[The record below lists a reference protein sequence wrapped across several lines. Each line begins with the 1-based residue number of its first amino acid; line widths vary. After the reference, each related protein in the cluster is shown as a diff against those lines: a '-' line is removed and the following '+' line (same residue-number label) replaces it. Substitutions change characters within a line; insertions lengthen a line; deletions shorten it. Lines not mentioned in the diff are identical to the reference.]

1 MNVLNKV
8 GSFVKKAAVASCAVA
23 LPVAAM
29 AADTIDPTA
38 MVEGINSGKAVVV
51 AVAGA
56 VFALVGLVVAIKFG
70 RKSAGA

>member
-1 MNVLNKV
+1 MTVLHKV
-8 GSFVKKAAVASCAVA
+8 GSFAKKTGVTLCAVA

>member
-8 GSFVKKAAVASCAVA
+8 GSFVKKAAVASAVA

-38 MVEGINSGKAVVV
+38 MVEGINGGKAVIV

-70 RKSAGA
+70 RKAAGA